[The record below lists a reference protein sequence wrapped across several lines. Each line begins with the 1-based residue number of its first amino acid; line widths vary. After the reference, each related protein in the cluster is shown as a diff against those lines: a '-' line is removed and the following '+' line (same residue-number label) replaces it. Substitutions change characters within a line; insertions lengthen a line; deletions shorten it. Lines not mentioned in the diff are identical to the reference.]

1 MNGVNCMPGVEA
13 NMDDYYYYF
22 IVAIITTANIC
33 YRFGEGQ
40 FG

>member
-1 MNGVNCMPGVEA
+1 MNGVNYMPGVEA
-13 NMDDYYYYF
+13 NMDDYYYYS
-22 IVAIITTANIC
+22 IVIIITTANIC

>member
-1 MNGVNCMPGVEA
+1 MNSVNYMPGVEA
-13 NMDDYYYYF
+13 NMDDYYYYS
-22 IVAIITTANIC
+22 IVIIITTANIC